1 MRNLHSSEWADA
13 TDVNEVDVKA
23 LPLPPAI
30 PAAAPPWKMATLL
43 LACPNQPGIVAEV
56 AQLLHSHG
64 ANIVDSAQHT
74 DALASMFFQRLRLDL
89 SSGTNRVELEAGVRD
104 LTDRLG
110 MNYRL
115 YGDRKRRVAIMCSK
129 QEHCLYDLLVRYR
142 AGELP
147 CDLAM
152 IVSNHMDAAPI
163 AKHFGIPFH
172 HMPVA
177 SKELRDKQETAVLD
191 LLHQAG
197 IELVVLAR
205 YMQILSARF
214 VERFPYR
221 IINIHHSFLPAF
233 VGANPYRQAYE
244 KGVKLIGATSHY
256 VTADLD
262 QGPIIE
268 QETIRVS
275 HRDTPEDLQRKGKDL
290 EKRVLAGALRWHLED
305 RVLIH
310 SNKTIV
316 FDYSATVGGAVLP
329 AGPSLTVGA
338 CCGPDGATGAARS
351 TGQLPAHGVPHAPS
365 LASTSSTLR
374 GRRDG
379 SRSSIADTRSSSSSG
394 TRATRDGAGST
405 TSRGDLPASA

>member
-316 FDYSATVGGAVLP
+316 FD
-329 AGPSLTVGA
+329 
-338 CCGPDGATGAARS
+338 
-351 TGQLPAHGVPHAPS
+351 
-365 LASTSSTLR
+365 
-374 GRRDG
+374 
-379 SRSSIADTRSSSSSG
+379 
-394 TRATRDGAGST
+394 
-405 TSRGDLPASA
+405 